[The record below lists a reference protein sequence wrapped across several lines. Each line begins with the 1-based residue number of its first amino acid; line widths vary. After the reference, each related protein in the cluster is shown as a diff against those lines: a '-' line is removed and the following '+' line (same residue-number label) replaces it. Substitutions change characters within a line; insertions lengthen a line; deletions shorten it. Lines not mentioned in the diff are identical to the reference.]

1 MFLHFRLFVN
11 QLALQL
17 LAEVFR
23 DPLLIANPQTL
34 YQRHV
39 AEINS
44 YLRRCGHS
52 RDDAEDLTQEV
63 FTRLLSTARPL
74 HRHHLRAYLYTVA
87 RNLSTDVYRRQQIA
101 PVSYV
106 PQEHYCDVPDPTPS
120 LDRVVF
126 GRQQLT
132 AVHNALAALPVNTR
146 HAFELYHFGDFTIAD
161 VAAKLNLSISRA
173 WVLVK
178 RATLHVHAS
187 LHECAVGQVS
197 NHAS

>member
-1 MFLHFRLFVN
+1 MLRAGFFRE
-11 QLALQL
+11 L
-17 LAEVFR
+17 L
-23 DPLLIANPQTL
+23 LTGNPQIL
-34 YQRHV
+34 YQKHA

-63 FTRLLSTARPL
+63 FTRLLGTARPL

-120 LDRVVF
+120 LDRVVC
-126 GRQQLT
+126 GRQQLMT
-132 AVHNALAALPVNTR
+132 VRNALAALPVNTR
-146 HAFELYHFGDFTIAD
+146 HAFELYHFSDLTIAE

-173 WVLVK
+173 WLLVK
-178 RATLHVHAS
+178 RANLHVHAS
-187 LHECAVGQVS
+187 LHKRAVGHNERSSQPS
-197 NHAS
+197 PL